1 MSAALSGLVAG
12 GISGGFCAEQEQSLE
27 ERASRP
33 RAQDGQREERSSRRG
48 AAGAGEE
55 QQERPSPHGQ
65 LRNQLPKTPRV
76 IAAVAADFKSSYRPN
91 RETSE
96 VCFSGCAAVKMRV
109 IT

>member
-48 AAGAGEE
+48 AAGTGEE
-55 QQERPSPHGQ
+55 QQEQERSSRNGLRRTGSSGTSSPKP
-65 LRNQLPKTPRV
+65 LV
-76 IAAVAADFKSSYRPN
+76 
-91 RETSE
+91 
-96 VCFSGCAAVKMRV
+96 
-109 IT
+109 